1 MCVRYVRSENA
12 ATVEWTTHALGAG
25 ALLALQLLNNVTL
38 NGIDKDGSYS
48 GGTGIYPTKFL
59 RAWVCREAEVSRP
72 RVPSNFSSPT
82 TPGKVQ
88 SADSFRMNMSAM
100 SANIIYPC
108 SDIIRFNKMNIRY
121 KYWIMGTF
129 SSAIDV

>member
-59 RAWVCREAEVSRP
+59 RACVCREAEVSRP
-72 RVPSNFSSPT
+72 RVPSNFSLPT
-82 TPGKVQ
+82 TLGKVQ
-88 SADSFRMNMSAM
+88 SAESFRMNMPSMYAKLI
-100 SANIIYPC
+100 NPC
-108 SDIIRFNKMNIRY
+108 SDITRCNKMNIRY
-121 KYWIMGTF
+121 KYSRMGTF
-129 SSAIDV
+129 VSAIEV